1 MLTGDEIESLPI
13 GLEKLFRGLE
23 KRVMRD
29 IIRRLK
35 AAGEITRSTDWQ
47 IYRSAEL
54 GKAIDEIKKEIA
66 ETLDGGDEEVNKLF
80 DEAAKTSWARDKK
93 LYKSVGQTPIA
104 YKDNETLKQL
114 VAAVKAQT
122 SDELRNITGTLGVAT
137 ANKGRIK
144 TVSLTEYFT
153 DTLDN
158 AAFDISSGAFDYNT
172 VLKRTVTE
180 LVNSGIRTI
189 NYDSVS
195 KRPTTARVDVAARR
209 AVMTGVNQLTAK
221 ISEDNA
227 KTLGTDMYEVSA
239 HSCCR
244 PEHVEWQGGWY
255 TMAQLKSVCGYGKV
269 DGLKGANCGH
279 SFDPVIPGISEPSYT
294 PEELQKMRAEESK
307 KHEYNGKEYT
317 KYEASQRQ
325 RRLERTIAAR
335 RHAVDLL
342 EEGGADEQTIQDAKI
357 SFQAV
362 SQEYTRFS
370 KAMGLPQQR
379 ERVGTAL
386 AGMKYDEPTAPKPMK
401 TDTQTVEI
409 PLDKSE
415 KSGIIKIGID
425 DFPDYLK
432 DKKESGN
439 TGKLI
444 EFVNSRE
451 GADPNVVK
459 LYSKMG
465 KMESLASNDIPI
477 KVSHGSDNAVHTT
490 SQGGKIISV
499 ELTIPKIDD
508 ADPTGQIAT
517 TLHEEMHMIDF
528 FNRSDVEKY
537 AGWFSGRSEKL
548 KKIFQNDDTEIGDD
562 VKKLFK
568 AFHDECDK
576 IKKEL
581 NDEFKATTDQLY
593 KKYTDGEITFKE
605 YKKTFTKLQKEMV
618 VHRKSEYRNALGGG
632 VNSLEDIY
640 SALSGGQLDN
650 AGEIKFGH
658 SKDYYQNRE
667 SRIKETFAQFG
678 VLSIMRPDLIKILRK
693 DKPDLVDALDDVVK
707 ELLKKVGD

>member
-23 KRVMRD
+23 KRIMRD

-35 AAGEITRSTDWQ
+35 AAGEITRSADWQ

-54 GKAIDEIKKEIA
+54 GKTIDEIKKEIA
-66 ETLDGGDEEVNKLF
+66 ETLDGGDEEVNRLF

-114 VAAVKAQT
+114 VAAVKKQT

-158 AAFDISSGAFDYNT
+158 AALDISSGAFDYNT

-279 SFDPVIPGISEPSYT
+279 DFDAVIPGVSEPSYT

-342 EEGGADEQTIQDAKI
+342 EEGGADEQTIQTAKA

-415 KSGIIKIGID
+415 KSGIIDTRRESDLGYMKKRLQNDKAVSKEYYSTI
-425 DFPDYLK
+425 K
-432 DKKESGN
+432 DK
-439 TGKLI
+439 
-444 EFVNSRE
+444 F
-451 GADPNVVK
+451 A
-459 LYSKMG
+459 
-465 KMESLASNDIPI
+465 
-477 KVSHGSDNAVHTT
+477 HGSDDAKHAFAKLVPDD
-490 SQGGKIISV
+490 SV
-499 ELTIPKIDD
+499 AD
-508 ADPTGQIAT
+508 A
-517 TLHEEMHMIDF
+517 
-528 FNRSDVEKY
+528 KY
-537 AGWFSGRSEKL
+537 ANTPYYSPET
-548 KKIFQNDDTEIGDD
+548 KKIYMNYEMDAPGKNERGGGVTWFHEHGHMVDDLAGQ
-562 VKKLFK
+562 VSK
-568 AFHDECDK
+568 
-576 IKKEL
+576 
-581 NDEFKATTDQLY
+581 NDEFINLLKSDYKDYMKSYGKAHSLNTYPKVQKAIGEDLNDMRKHSAVSDILGAISQGNIQGIAGHSAEYWKDDSVIAAESFAHMFEAQFDETRY
-593 KKYTDGEITFKE
+593 KEMKKYFP
-605 YKKTFTKLQKEMV
+605 
-618 VHRKSEYRNALGGG
+618 NALKKFESILGG
-632 VNSLEDIY
+632 V
-640 SALSGGQLDN
+640 A
-650 AGEIKFGH
+650 K
-658 SKDYYQNRE
+658 
-667 SRIKETFAQFG
+667 
-678 VLSIMRPDLIKILRK
+678 
-693 DKPDLVDALDDVVK
+693 
-707 ELLKKVGD
+707 

>member
-35 AAGEITRSTDWQ
+35 SAGEITRSADWQ
-47 IYRSAEL
+47 IYRASEL

-66 ETLDGGDEEVNKLF
+66 GTLDGGDEEVNRLF

-93 LYKSVGQTPIA
+93 LYKSVGKPAVA
-104 YKDNETLKQL
+104 YKDNEPLKQL

-158 AAFDISSGAFDYNT
+158 AALDISSGAFDYNT

-255 TMAQLKSVCGYGKV
+255 TMAQLKSVCGYGRV

-279 SFDPVIPGISEPSYT
+279 DFDAVIPGVSEPSYT
-294 PEELQKMRAEESK
+294 PEELKKMRAEESK
-307 KHEYNGKEYT
+307 KHEYGGKEYT

-335 RHAVDLL
+335 RHAVELL
-342 EEGGADEQTIQDAKI
+342 EEGGADEQTIQNAKI

-370 KAMGLPQQR
+370 KTMGLPQQR

-386 AGMKYDEPTAPKPMK
+386 AGMKYEENPAPKPLK
-401 TDTQTVEI
+401 TNTQTVEI

-415 KSGIIKIGID
+415 KSGIIDTRRESDLGYMKKRLKNDKAVSKEYYSTI
-425 DFPDYLK
+425 K
-432 DKKESGN
+432 DK
-439 TGKLI
+439 
-444 EFVNSRE
+444 F
-451 GADPNVVK
+451 A
-459 LYSKMG
+459 
-465 KMESLASNDIPI
+465 
-477 KVSHGSDNAVHTT
+477 HGSDDAKHTFA
-490 SQGGKIISV
+490 KLVPDDSV
-499 ELTIPKIDD
+499 AD
-508 ADPTGQIAT
+508 A
-517 TLHEEMHMIDF
+517 
-528 FNRSDVEKY
+528 KY
-537 AGWFSGRSEKL
+537 ANTPYYSPET
-548 KKIFQNDDTEIGDD
+548 KKIYMNYEMDAPGKNERGGGVTWFHEHGHMVDDLAGQ
-562 VKKLFK
+562 VSK
-568 AFHDECDK
+568 
-576 IKKEL
+576 
-581 NDEFKATTDQLY
+581 NDEFIDLLKSDYKSYMKSYGKAHSLNTYPKVQKAIGEDLNDMRKHSAVSDILGAISQGNIQGIAGHSADYWKDDSVIAAESFAHMFEAQFDETRY
-593 KKYTDGEITFKE
+593 KEMKKYFP
-605 YKKTFTKLQKEMV
+605 
-618 VHRKSEYRNALGGG
+618 NALKKFESILGG
-632 VNSLEDIY
+632 V
-640 SALSGGQLDN
+640 A
-650 AGEIKFGH
+650 K
-658 SKDYYQNRE
+658 
-667 SRIKETFAQFG
+667 
-678 VLSIMRPDLIKILRK
+678 
-693 DKPDLVDALDDVVK
+693 
-707 ELLKKVGD
+707 

>member
-35 AAGEITRSTDWQ
+35 SAGEITRSADWQ

-54 GKAIDEIKKEIA
+54 GKTIDEIRKEIA

-104 YKDNETLKQL
+104 YKDNEALKQL

-137 ANKGRIK
+137 ANKSRIK

-158 AAFDISSGAFDYNT
+158 AALDISSGAFDYNT

-279 SFDPVIPGISEPSYT
+279 DFDAVIPGVSEPSYT

-342 EEGGADEQTIQDAKI
+342 EEGGADEQTIQDARA

-379 ERVGTAL
+379 ERVGLAL
-386 AGMKYDEPTAPKPMK
+386 AGMKYDVPPAPKGLP
-401 TDTQTVEI
+401 TNTQTVEI
-409 PLDKSE
+409 SSK
-415 KSGIIKIGID
+415 GID
-425 DFPDYLK
+425 KPENSVYNSNAEQLYRPVTRGASAEFNIRSDQK
-432 DKKESGN
+432 IAVKRVESYDDEVYISDRAEIKPKALHEIKQTTDAARDEWG
-439 TGKLI
+439 I
-444 EFVNSRE
+444 ESKPKIIIVD
-451 GADPNVVK
+451 ADEMPNVF
-459 LYSKMG
+459 G
-465 KMESLASNDIPI
+465 KYDP
-477 KVSHGSDNAVHTT
+477 VGNAVYYI
-490 SQGGKIISV
+490 SNIDEDDIAEIAGGQGSV
-499 ELTIPKIDD
+499 EYHEMWHMRQAEDFKARGWKIT
-508 ADPTGQIAT
+508 A
-517 TLHEEMHMIDF
+517 E
-528 FNRSDVEKY
+528 NRGEYIK
-537 AGWFSGRSEKL
+537 ALCQKC
-548 KKIFQNDDTEIGDD
+548 KKNIERFGITYDD
-562 VKKLFK
+562 VGN
-568 AFHDECDK
+568 
-576 IKKEL
+576 I
-581 NDEFKATTDQLY
+581 
-593 KKYTDGEITFKE
+593 
-605 YKKTFTKLQKEMV
+605 
-618 VHRKSEYRNALGGG
+618 SEYAKQQYERERYDEVEA
-632 VNSLEDIY
+632 E
-640 SALSGGQLDN
+640 
-650 AGEIKFGH
+650 
-658 SKDYYQNRE
+658 YYTMKRRQKR
-667 SRIKETFAQFG
+667 
-678 VLSIMRPDLIKILRK
+678 
-693 DKPDLVDALDDVVK
+693 
-707 ELLKKVGD
+707 

>member
-35 AAGEITRSTDWQ
+35 STGEITRSADWQ

-93 LYKSVGQTPIA
+93 LYKSVGKPPVA

-122 SDELRNITGTLGVAT
+122 SNELRNITGTLGVAT

-158 AAFDISSGAFDYNT
+158 AALDISSGAFDYNT

-227 KTLGTDMYEVSA
+227 KTLGTDMYEVTA

-279 SFDPVIPGISEPSYT
+279 DFDAVIPGVSEPSYT
-294 PEELQKMRAEESK
+294 PEELQKMRAEELK

-342 EEGGADEQTIQDAKI
+342 EEGGADEQTIQTARA

-386 AGMKYDEPTAPKPMK
+386 AGMKYDELTAPKGLP
-401 TDTQTVEI
+401 TNTQTVEI

-415 KSGIIKIGID
+415 KSGIIEADLARYKQFDTGDEANDFFYYDGEKRGLLAKKQSKHAQWEKSLSKSENESIEDYTGGGYSDLNRYLRKIGDWQNINAEKEEFIAASLD
-425 DFPDYLK
+425 SAIKRYELK
-432 DKKESGN
+432 DNITVQRGVMNDVIDILAEQN
-439 TGKLI
+439 D
-444 EFVNSRE
+444 VQ
-451 GADPNVVK
+451 
-459 LYSKMG
+459 
-465 KMESLASNDIPI
+465 ESLD
-477 KVSHGSDNAVHTT
+477 
-490 SQGGKIISV
+490 
-499 ELTIPKIDD
+499 ELV
-508 ADPTGQIAT
+508 G
-517 TLHEEMHMIDF
+517 
-528 FNRSDVEKY
+528 
-537 AGWFSGRSEKL
+537 
-548 KKIFQNDDTEIGDD
+548 
-562 VKKLFK
+562 
-568 AFHDECDK
+568 
-576 IKKEL
+576 
-581 NDEFKATTDQLY
+581 
-593 KKYTDGEITFKE
+593 KKYTDPGYLSTSALFENRVATSKPTVFEIE
-605 YKKTFTKLQKEMV
+605 IPAGVGRGAY
-618 VHRKSEYRNALGGG
+618 
-632 VNSLEDIY
+632 VNSL
-640 SALSGGQLDN
+640 AGQYQDVEYEFLIKRN
-650 AGEIKFGH
+650 ASFT
-658 SKDYYQNRE
+658 
-667 SRIKETFAQFG
+667 IKE
-678 VLSIMRPDLIKILRK
+678 
-693 DKPDLVDALDDVVK
+693 VK
-707 ELLKKVGD
+707 EEEINGEFRYYVKLVMDVE

>member
-35 AAGEITRSTDWQ
+35 AAGEITRSADWQ

-66 ETLDGGDEEVNKLF
+66 ETLDGGDEEVNRLF

-93 LYKSVGQTPIA
+93 LYKSVGQTPVA

-114 VAAVKAQT
+114 VAAIKKQT

-158 AAFDISSGAFDYNT
+158 AALDISSGAFDYNA

-227 KTLGTDMYEVSA
+227 KTLGTDMYEVTA

-279 SFDPVIPGISEPSYT
+279 DFDAVIPGVSEPSYT
-294 PEELQKMRAEESK
+294 PEELKQMRAEESK
-307 KHEYNGKEYT
+307 KHEYGGKEYT

-342 EEGGADEQTIQDAKI
+342 EEGGADEQTIQNARA

-379 ERVGTAL
+379 ERVGLAL
-386 AGMKYDEPTAPKPMK
+386 AGMKYDELPAPKPMK
-401 TDTQTVEI
+401 TNTQTVEI

-415 KSGIIKIGID
+415 KSGIIDTEMYRRKDYKPRENVKPVSEKVFNDLTIEAKKNGAAVIRCEYGDSFYKHLEGNNATASCIGDILI
-425 DFPDYLK
+425 FRPDATVSEVLEETYHFRQNQNGLNA
-432 DKKESGN
+432 DKESILRTILN
-439 TGKLI
+439 EIDAKKFIL
-444 EFVNSRE
+444 R
-451 GADPNVVK
+451 
-459 LYSKMG
+459 
-465 KMESLASNDIPI
+465 
-477 KVSHGSDNAVHTT
+477 NA
-490 SQGGKIISV
+490 K
-499 ELTIPKIDD
+499 
-508 ADPTGQIAT
+508 
-517 TLHEEMHMIDF
+517 
-528 FNRSDVEKY
+528 KY
-537 AGWFSGRSEKL
+537 GVPR
-548 KKIFQNDDTEIGDD
+548 TEIEEITAH
-562 VKKLFK
+562 L
-568 AFHDECDK
+568 EQYT
-576 IKKEL
+576 KEL
-581 NDEFKATTDQLY
+581 EEYY
-593 KKYTDGEITFKE
+593 KKGK
-605 YKKTFTKLQKEMV
+605 
-618 VHRKSEYRNALGGG
+618 G
-632 VNSLEDIY
+632 
-640 SALSGGQLDN
+640 
-650 AGEIKFGH
+650 
-658 SKDYYQNRE
+658 
-667 SRIKETFAQFG
+667 
-678 VLSIMRPDLIKILRK
+678 
-693 DKPDLVDALDDVVK
+693 
-707 ELLKKVGD
+707 

>member
-66 ETLDGGDEEVNKLF
+66 ETLDGGDEEVERLF

-137 ANKGRIK
+137 ANKSRIK

-158 AAFDISSGAFDYNT
+158 AALDISSGAFDYNT

-279 SFDPVIPGISEPSYT
+279 SFDPVIPGVSEPSYT
-294 PEELQKMRAEESK
+294 PEELKKMRAEELK

-342 EEGGADEQTIQDAKI
+342 EEGGADEKTIQDAKI

-386 AGMKYDEPTAPKPMK
+386 AGMKYEENPAPKGLP

-415 KSGIIKIGID
+415 KSGIIDTERKAALEKIGTD
-425 DFPDYLK
+425 ELPLK
-432 DKKESGN
+432 
-439 TGKLI
+439 I
-444 EFVNSRE
+444 
-451 GADPNVVK
+451 
-459 LYSKMG
+459 
-465 KMESLASNDIPI
+465 
-477 KVSHGSDNAVHTT
+477 
-490 SQGGKIISV
+490 
-499 ELTIPKIDD
+499 
-508 ADPTGQIAT
+508 
-517 TLHEEMHMIDF
+517 
-528 FNRSDVEKY
+528 
-537 AGWFSGRSEKL
+537 
-548 KKIFQNDDTEIGDD
+548 
-562 VKKLFK
+562 
-568 AFHDECDK
+568 
-576 IKKEL
+576 
-581 NDEFKATTDQLY
+581 
-593 KKYTDGEITFKE
+593 
-605 YKKTFTKLQKEMV
+605 
-618 VHRKSEYRNALGGG
+618 
-632 VNSLEDIY
+632 
-640 SALSGGQLDN
+640 N
-650 AGEIKFGH
+650 AGNQNKHIRTSH
-658 SKDYYQNRE
+658 SFNPADNKSVFYGNLEQ
-667 SRIKETFAQFG
+667 AQ
-678 VLSIMRPDLIKILRK
+678 R
-693 DKPDLVDALDDVVK
+693 LVDAYHGKGEFRFTKAGKWTNK
-707 ELLKKVGD
+707 EIITLEKEVGITFNEAVNEWKKTNRFAIHYGKKGTHIVPIEPLEKEDKK

>member
-35 AAGEITRSTDWQ
+35 AAGEITRSADWQ
-47 IYRSAEL
+47 IYRASEL

-66 ETLDGGDEEVNKLF
+66 ETLDGSDAEVNRLF

-93 LYKSVGQTPIA
+93 LYKAVGQTPVA

-114 VAAVKAQT
+114 VAAIKAQT

-158 AAFDISSGAFDYNT
+158 AALDISSGAFDYNT

-255 TMAQLKSVCGYGKV
+255 TMAQLKSVCGYGRV

-294 PEELQKMRAEESK
+294 PEELKQMRAEESK

-386 AGMKYDEPTAPKPMK
+386 AGMKYEENPAPKPMK
-401 TDTQTVEI
+401 TNTQTVEI

-415 KSGIIKIGID
+415 KSGIIDTRRESDLGYMKKRLKNDKAVSKEYYSTI
-425 DFPDYLK
+425 K
-432 DKKESGN
+432 DK
-439 TGKLI
+439 
-444 EFVNSRE
+444 F
-451 GADPNVVK
+451 A
-459 LYSKMG
+459 
-465 KMESLASNDIPI
+465 
-477 KVSHGSDNAVHTT
+477 HGSDDAKHAFAKLVPDD
-490 SQGGKIISV
+490 SV
-499 ELTIPKIDD
+499 AD
-508 ADPTGQIAT
+508 A
-517 TLHEEMHMIDF
+517 
-528 FNRSDVEKY
+528 KY
-537 AGWFSGRSEKL
+537 ANTPYYSPET
-548 KKIFQNDDTEIGDD
+548 KKIYMN
-562 VKKLFK
+562 
-568 AFHDECDK
+568 
-576 IKKEL
+576 
-581 NDEFKATTDQLY
+581 Y
-593 KKYTDGEITFKE
+593 
-605 YKKTFTKLQKEMV
+605 EMDAPGKNE
-618 VHRKSEYRNALGGG
+618 RGGG
-632 VNSLEDIY
+632 VTWYHEHGHMVDDL
-640 SALSGGQLDN
+640 AGQV
-650 AGEIKFGH
+650 
-658 SKDYYQNRE
+658 SKDRE
-667 SRIKETFAQFG
+667 FFELLESDYHDYMMSYGKAHSLNTFPKVQQAIGKDLKNMREHSAVSDILGAISKGNIRGIAGHTADYWKDDSVITAEAFAHMFEAQFDET
-678 VLSIMRPDLIKILRK
+678 RY
-693 DKPDLVDALDDVVK
+693 K
-707 ELLKKVGD
+707 EMKKYFPNALKKFESTLGGVAKK

>member
-23 KRVMRD
+23 KRIMRD

-35 AAGEITRSTDWQ
+35 AAGEITRSADWQ

-54 GKAIDEIKKEIA
+54 GKTIDEIKKEIA

-158 AAFDISSGAFDYNT
+158 AALDISSGAFDYNT

-279 SFDPVIPGISEPSYT
+279 SFDPVIPGVSEPSYT
-294 PEELQKMRAEESK
+294 PEELRKMRAEELK

-342 EEGGADEQTIQDAKI
+342 EEGGADEKTIQDARA

-379 ERVGTAL
+379 ERVGLAL
-386 AGMKYDEPTAPKPMK
+386 AGMKYDEPPAPKPMK

-415 KSGIIKIGID
+415 KSDIIDTEMYRRKDYKPRENVKPVSEKVFNDLTIEVKKNGAAVIRCEYGDSFYKHLEGNNATASCIGDILI
-425 DFPDYLK
+425 FRPDATVSEVLEETYHFRQNQNGLNA
-432 DKKESGN
+432 DKESILRTILN
-439 TGKLI
+439 EIDAKKFIL
-444 EFVNSRE
+444 R
-451 GADPNVVK
+451 
-459 LYSKMG
+459 
-465 KMESLASNDIPI
+465 
-477 KVSHGSDNAVHTT
+477 NA
-490 SQGGKIISV
+490 K
-499 ELTIPKIDD
+499 
-508 ADPTGQIAT
+508 
-517 TLHEEMHMIDF
+517 
-528 FNRSDVEKY
+528 KY
-537 AGWFSGRSEKL
+537 GVPR
-548 KKIFQNDDTEIGDD
+548 TEIEEITAH
-562 VKKLFK
+562 L
-568 AFHDECDK
+568 EQYT
-576 IKKEL
+576 KEL
-581 NDEFKATTDQLY
+581 EEYY
-593 KKYTDGEITFKE
+593 KKGK
-605 YKKTFTKLQKEMV
+605 
-618 VHRKSEYRNALGGG
+618 G
-632 VNSLEDIY
+632 
-640 SALSGGQLDN
+640 
-650 AGEIKFGH
+650 
-658 SKDYYQNRE
+658 
-667 SRIKETFAQFG
+667 
-678 VLSIMRPDLIKILRK
+678 
-693 DKPDLVDALDDVVK
+693 
-707 ELLKKVGD
+707 

>member
-35 AAGEITRSTDWQ
+35 SAGEITRSADWQ

-54 GKAIDEIKKEIA
+54 GKTIDEIKKEIA
-66 ETLDGGDEEVNKLF
+66 ETLDGGDEEVDRLF

-93 LYKSVGQTPIA
+93 LYKSVGKPAVA

-122 SDELRNITGTLGVAT
+122 SNELRNITGTLGVAT

-158 AAFDISSGAFDYNT
+158 AALDISSGAFDYNT

-279 SFDPVIPGISEPSYT
+279 SFDPVIPGVSEPSYT

-386 AGMKYDEPTAPKPMK
+386 AGMKYEENPAPKPMK

-415 KSGIIKIGID
+415 KSGIIEADLARYKQFDTGDEANDFFYYDGEKRGLLAKKQSKHAQWEKSLSKSENESIEDYTGGGYSDLNRYLRKIGDWQNINAEKEEFIAASLD
-425 DFPDYLK
+425 SAIKRYELK
-432 DKKESGN
+432 DNITVQRGVMNDVIDILAEQN
-439 TGKLI
+439 D
-444 EFVNSRE
+444 VQ
-451 GADPNVVK
+451 
-459 LYSKMG
+459 
-465 KMESLASNDIPI
+465 ESLD
-477 KVSHGSDNAVHTT
+477 
-490 SQGGKIISV
+490 
-499 ELTIPKIDD
+499 ELV
-508 ADPTGQIAT
+508 G
-517 TLHEEMHMIDF
+517 
-528 FNRSDVEKY
+528 
-537 AGWFSGRSEKL
+537 
-548 KKIFQNDDTEIGDD
+548 
-562 VKKLFK
+562 
-568 AFHDECDK
+568 
-576 IKKEL
+576 
-581 NDEFKATTDQLY
+581 
-593 KKYTDGEITFKE
+593 KKYTDPGYLSTSALFENRVATSKPTVFEIE
-605 YKKTFTKLQKEMV
+605 IPAGVGRGAY
-618 VHRKSEYRNALGGG
+618 
-632 VNSLEDIY
+632 VNSL
-640 SALSGGQLDN
+640 AGQYQDVEYEFLIKRN
-650 AGEIKFGH
+650 ASFT
-658 SKDYYQNRE
+658 
-667 SRIKETFAQFG
+667 IKE
-678 VLSIMRPDLIKILRK
+678 
-693 DKPDLVDALDDVVK
+693 VK
-707 ELLKKVGD
+707 EEEINGEFRYYVKLVMDVE

>member
-35 AAGEITRSTDWQ
+35 AAGEITRSADWQ

-66 ETLDGGDEEVNKLF
+66 ETLDGGDEEVDKLF

-93 LYKSVGQTPIA
+93 LYKSVGKPAVA

-158 AAFDISSGAFDYNT
+158 AALDISSGAFDYNT

-279 SFDPVIPGISEPSYT
+279 SFDPVIPGVSEPSYT
-294 PEELQKMRAEESK
+294 PEELKQMRAEELK

-342 EEGGADEQTIQDAKI
+342 EEGGADEQTIQTARA

-386 AGMKYDEPTAPKPMK
+386 AGMKYEENPAPKGLP
-401 TDTQTVEI
+401 TNTQTVEI
-409 PLDKSE
+409 SSK
-415 KSGIIKIGID
+415 GID
-425 DFPDYLK
+425 KPENSVYNSNAEQLYRPVTRGKAAEFNIRSDQKIAVKRVESYTDEVYIS
-432 DKKESGN
+432 DKAAIKPKALHEIKQTTDAARDEWGIES
-439 TGKLI
+439 KPKI
-444 EFVNSRE
+444 IIVD
-451 GADPNVVK
+451 ADEMPNVF
-459 LYSKMG
+459 G
-465 KMESLASNDIPI
+465 KYDPVGNAVYYISNVDEDDIAEIAGGQGSVEYHEMWHMRQAEDFKARGWKITAENRGEYI
-477 KVSHGSDNAVHTT
+477 KVLC
-490 SQGGKIISV
+490 QKC
-499 ELTIPKIDD
+499 
-508 ADPTGQIAT
+508 
-517 TLHEEMHMIDF
+517 
-528 FNRSDVEKY
+528 
-537 AGWFSGRSEKL
+537 
-548 KKIFQNDDTEIGDD
+548 KKNIERFGITYDD
-562 VKKLFK
+562 VGN
-568 AFHDECDK
+568 
-576 IKKEL
+576 I
-581 NDEFKATTDQLY
+581 
-593 KKYTDGEITFKE
+593 
-605 YKKTFTKLQKEMV
+605 
-618 VHRKSEYRNALGGG
+618 SEYAKQQYERERYDEVEA
-632 VNSLEDIY
+632 E
-640 SALSGGQLDN
+640 
-650 AGEIKFGH
+650 
-658 SKDYYQNRE
+658 YYTMKRRQKR
-667 SRIKETFAQFG
+667 
-678 VLSIMRPDLIKILRK
+678 
-693 DKPDLVDALDDVVK
+693 
-707 ELLKKVGD
+707 

>member
-35 AAGEITRSTDWQ
+35 SAGEITRSADWQ
-47 IYRSAEL
+47 IYSSAEL
-54 GKAIDEIKKEIA
+54 GKTIDEIKKEIA
-66 ETLDGGDEEVNKLF
+66 ETLDGGDEEVERLF

-93 LYKSVGQTPIA
+93 LYKAVGKPAVA

-114 VAAVKAQT
+114 VAAIKKQT

-144 TVSLTEYFT
+144 TVGLTEYFT

-158 AAFDISSGAFDYNT
+158 AALDISSGAFDYNT

-279 SFDPVIPGISEPSYT
+279 SFDPVIPGVSEPSYT
-294 PEELQKMRAEESK
+294 PEELKQMRAEESK

-317 KYEASQRQ
+317 KYEASRRQ

-342 EEGGADEQTIQDAKI
+342 EEGGADEQTIQTARA

-379 ERVGTAL
+379 ERVGLAL
-386 AGMKYDEPTAPKPMK
+386 AGMKYEEPTAPKPMK

-409 PLDKSE
+409 SSK
-415 KSGIIKIGID
+415 GID
-425 DFPDYLK
+425 KPENSVYNSNAEQLYRPVTRGASAEFNIRSDQKIAVRRVDSYADEVYIS
-432 DKKESGN
+432 DKAEIKPKALHEIKQTTDAARDEWGIES
-439 TGKLI
+439 KPKI
-444 EFVNSRE
+444 IIVD
-451 GADPNVVK
+451 ADEMPNVF
-459 LYSKMG
+459 G
-465 KMESLASNDIPI
+465 KYDP
-477 KVSHGSDNAVHTT
+477 VGNAVYYI
-490 SQGGKIISV
+490 SNVDEDDIAEIAGGQGSV
-499 ELTIPKIDD
+499 EYHEMWHMRQAEDFKARGWKIT
-508 ADPTGQIAT
+508 A
-517 TLHEEMHMIDF
+517 E
-528 FNRSDVEKY
+528 NRGEYIK
-537 AGWFSGRSEKL
+537 ALCQKC
-548 KKIFQNDDTEIGDD
+548 KKNIERFGITYDD
-562 VKKLFK
+562 VGN
-568 AFHDECDK
+568 
-576 IKKEL
+576 I
-581 NDEFKATTDQLY
+581 
-593 KKYTDGEITFKE
+593 
-605 YKKTFTKLQKEMV
+605 
-618 VHRKSEYRNALGGG
+618 SEYAKQQYERERYDEVEA
-632 VNSLEDIY
+632 E
-640 SALSGGQLDN
+640 
-650 AGEIKFGH
+650 
-658 SKDYYQNRE
+658 YYTMKRRQKR
-667 SRIKETFAQFG
+667 
-678 VLSIMRPDLIKILRK
+678 
-693 DKPDLVDALDDVVK
+693 
-707 ELLKKVGD
+707 

>member
-13 GLEKLFRGLE
+13 GLEKLFRGFE

-35 AAGEITRSTDWQ
+35 SAGEITRSADWQ

-66 ETLDGGDEEVNKLF
+66 ETLDGGDEEVDRLF

-93 LYKSVGQTPIA
+93 LYKSVGKPAVA

-158 AAFDISSGAFDYNT
+158 AALDISSGAFDYNT

-279 SFDPVIPGISEPSYT
+279 DFDAVIPGVSEPSYT

-342 EEGGADEQTIQDAKI
+342 EEGGADEQTIQTARA

-386 AGMKYDEPTAPKPMK
+386 AGMKYEENPAPKPMK

-409 PLDKSE
+409 SSK
-415 KSGIIKIGID
+415 GID
-425 DFPDYLK
+425 KPENSVYNSNAEQLYRPVTRGASAEFNIRSDQKIAVRRVDSYADEVYIS
-432 DKKESGN
+432 DKAEIKPKALHEIKQTTDAARDEWGIES
-439 TGKLI
+439 KPKI
-444 EFVNSRE
+444 IIVD
-451 GADPNVVK
+451 ADEMPNVF
-459 LYSKMG
+459 G
-465 KMESLASNDIPI
+465 KYDP
-477 KVSHGSDNAVHTT
+477 VGNAVYYI
-490 SQGGKIISV
+490 SNVDEDDIAEIAGGQGSV
-499 ELTIPKIDD
+499 EYHEMWHMRQAEDFKARGWKIT
-508 ADPTGQIAT
+508 A
-517 TLHEEMHMIDF
+517 E
-528 FNRSDVEKY
+528 NRGEYIK
-537 AGWFSGRSEKL
+537 ALCQKC
-548 KKIFQNDDTEIGDD
+548 KKNIERFGITYDD
-562 VKKLFK
+562 VGN
-568 AFHDECDK
+568 
-576 IKKEL
+576 I
-581 NDEFKATTDQLY
+581 
-593 KKYTDGEITFKE
+593 
-605 YKKTFTKLQKEMV
+605 
-618 VHRKSEYRNALGGG
+618 SEYAKQQYERERYDEVEA
-632 VNSLEDIY
+632 E
-640 SALSGGQLDN
+640 
-650 AGEIKFGH
+650 
-658 SKDYYQNRE
+658 YYTMKRRQKR
-667 SRIKETFAQFG
+667 
-678 VLSIMRPDLIKILRK
+678 
-693 DKPDLVDALDDVVK
+693 
-707 ELLKKVGD
+707 

>member
-35 AAGEITRSTDWQ
+35 AAGEITRSADWQ

-66 ETLDGGDEEVNKLF
+66 ETLDGGDEEVERLF

-104 YKDNETLKQL
+104 YKDNEMLKQL

-153 DTLDN
+153 DALDN
-158 AAFDISSGAFDYNT
+158 AALDISSGAFDYNT

-195 KRPTTARVDVAARR
+195 KRPATARVDVAARR

-279 SFDPVIPGISEPSYT
+279 SFDPVIPGVSEPSYT
-294 PEELQKMRAEESK
+294 PEELKKMRAEELK
-307 KHEYNGKEYT
+307 KHEYGGKEYT

-342 EEGGADEQTIQDAKI
+342 EEGGADEQTIQNARA

-409 PLDKSE
+409 SSK
-415 KSGIIKIGID
+415 GID
-425 DFPDYLK
+425 KPENSVYNSNDEQLYRPVTRGASAEFNIRSDQKIAVKRVESYADEVYIS
-432 DKKESGN
+432 DKAEIKPKALHEIKQTTDAARDEWGIES
-439 TGKLI
+439 KPKI
-444 EFVNSRE
+444 IIVD
-451 GADPNVVK
+451 ADEMPNVF
-459 LYSKMG
+459 G
-465 KMESLASNDIPI
+465 KYDP
-477 KVSHGSDNAVHTT
+477 VGNAVYYI
-490 SQGGKIISV
+490 SNIDEDDIAEIAGGQGSV
-499 ELTIPKIDD
+499 EYHEMWHMRQAEDFKARGWKIT
-508 ADPTGQIAT
+508 A
-517 TLHEEMHMIDF
+517 E
-528 FNRSDVEKY
+528 NRGEYIK
-537 AGWFSGRSEKL
+537 ALCQKC
-548 KKIFQNDDTEIGDD
+548 KKNIERFGITYDD
-562 VKKLFK
+562 VGN
-568 AFHDECDK
+568 
-576 IKKEL
+576 I
-581 NDEFKATTDQLY
+581 
-593 KKYTDGEITFKE
+593 
-605 YKKTFTKLQKEMV
+605 
-618 VHRKSEYRNALGGG
+618 SEYAKQQYERERYDEVEA
-632 VNSLEDIY
+632 E
-640 SALSGGQLDN
+640 
-650 AGEIKFGH
+650 
-658 SKDYYQNRE
+658 YYTMKRRQKR
-667 SRIKETFAQFG
+667 
-678 VLSIMRPDLIKILRK
+678 
-693 DKPDLVDALDDVVK
+693 
-707 ELLKKVGD
+707 

>member
-13 GLEKLFRGLE
+13 GLEKLFRGFE

-35 AAGEITRSTDWQ
+35 AAGEITRSADWQ

-66 ETLDGGDEEVNKLF
+66 ETLDGGDEEVNRLF

-93 LYKSVGQTPIA
+93 LYKSVGKPAVA
-104 YKDNETLKQL
+104 YRDNETLKQL

-158 AAFDISSGAFDYNT
+158 AALDISSGAFDYNT

-279 SFDPVIPGISEPSYT
+279 DFDAVIPGVSDPSYT
-294 PEELQKMRAEESK
+294 PEELKQMRAEESK

-342 EEGGADEQTIQDAKI
+342 EEGGADEQTIQTARA

-386 AGMKYDEPTAPKPMK
+386 AGMKYEENPAPKGLP

-415 KSGIIKIGID
+415 KSGIIEADLARYKQFDTGDEANDFFYYDGEKRGLLAKKQSKHAQWEKSLSKSENESIEDYTGGGYSDLNRYLRKIGDWQNINAEKEEFIAASLD
-425 DFPDYLK
+425 SAIKRYELK
-432 DKKESGN
+432 DNITVQRGVMNDVIDILAEQN
-439 TGKLI
+439 D
-444 EFVNSRE
+444 VQ
-451 GADPNVVK
+451 
-459 LYSKMG
+459 
-465 KMESLASNDIPI
+465 ESLD
-477 KVSHGSDNAVHTT
+477 
-490 SQGGKIISV
+490 
-499 ELTIPKIDD
+499 ELV
-508 ADPTGQIAT
+508 G
-517 TLHEEMHMIDF
+517 
-528 FNRSDVEKY
+528 
-537 AGWFSGRSEKL
+537 
-548 KKIFQNDDTEIGDD
+548 
-562 VKKLFK
+562 
-568 AFHDECDK
+568 
-576 IKKEL
+576 
-581 NDEFKATTDQLY
+581 
-593 KKYTDGEITFKE
+593 KKYTDPGYLSTSALFENRVATSKPTVFEIE
-605 YKKTFTKLQKEMV
+605 IPAGVGRGAY
-618 VHRKSEYRNALGGG
+618 
-632 VNSLEDIY
+632 VNSL
-640 SALSGGQLDN
+640 AGQYQDVEYEFLIKRN
-650 AGEIKFGH
+650 ASFT
-658 SKDYYQNRE
+658 
-667 SRIKETFAQFG
+667 IKE
-678 VLSIMRPDLIKILRK
+678 
-693 DKPDLVDALDDVVK
+693 VK
-707 ELLKKVGD
+707 EEEINGEFRYYVKLVMDVE

>member
-35 AAGEITRSTDWQ
+35 AAGEITRSADWQ

-66 ETLDGGDEEVNKLF
+66 ETLDGGDEEVKRLF

-158 AAFDISSGAFDYNT
+158 AALDISSGAFDYNT

-279 SFDPVIPGISEPSYT
+279 SFDPVIPGVSEPSYT
-294 PEELQKMRAEESK
+294 PEELKQMRAEELK

-342 EEGGADEQTIQDAKI
+342 EEGGADEQTIQTARA

-379 ERVGTAL
+379 ERVGLAL
-386 AGMKYDEPTAPKPMK
+386 AGMKYDEPPAPKPMK

-415 KSGIIKIGID
+415 KSGIIDTEMYRRK
-425 DFPDYLK
+425 DYK
-432 DKKESGN
+432 P
-439 TGKLI
+439 
-444 EFVNSRE
+444 RE
-451 GADPNVVK
+451 NVKPVSEK
-459 LYSKMG
+459 VF
-465 KMESLASNDIPI
+465 ND
-477 KVSHGSDNAVHTT
+477 
-490 SQGGKIISV
+490 
-499 ELTIPKIDD
+499 LTIEAKKDGAEVMRCEYGD
-508 ADPTGQIAT
+508 SLYKHLEENNAT
-517 TLHEEMHMIDF
+517 A
-528 FNRSDVEKY
+528 SC
-537 AGWFSGRSEKL
+537 
-548 KKIFQNDDTEIGDD
+548 IGDVLIFRPDATISEVLEETYHFQQNRKEMNADKD
-562 VKKLFK
+562 VILRTILNEIDAKKFILRNAK
-568 AFHDECDK
+568 KYGVPRAEIEEITAHLEQYT
-576 IKKEL
+576 KEL
-581 NDEFKATTDQLY
+581 EEYY
-593 KKYTDGEITFKE
+593 KKGK
-605 YKKTFTKLQKEMV
+605 
-618 VHRKSEYRNALGGG
+618 G
-632 VNSLEDIY
+632 
-640 SALSGGQLDN
+640 
-650 AGEIKFGH
+650 
-658 SKDYYQNRE
+658 
-667 SRIKETFAQFG
+667 
-678 VLSIMRPDLIKILRK
+678 
-693 DKPDLVDALDDVVK
+693 
-707 ELLKKVGD
+707 

>member
-23 KRVMRD
+23 KRIMRD

-66 ETLDGGDEEVNKLF
+66 ETLDGGDEEVDRLF

-158 AAFDISSGAFDYNT
+158 AALDISSGAFDYNT

-227 KTLGTDMYEVSA
+227 KTLGTDMYEVTA

-279 SFDPVIPGISEPSYT
+279 DFDAVIPGVSEPSYT
-294 PEELQKMRAEESK
+294 PEELKQMRAEELK

-342 EEGGADEQTIQDAKI
+342 EEGGADEKTIQNARA

-386 AGMKYDEPTAPKPMK
+386 AGMKYEENPAPKPVK
-401 TDTQTVEI
+401 TNTQTVEI

-415 KSGIIKIGID
+415 KSGIIDTEMYRRK
-425 DFPDYLK
+425 DYK
-432 DKKESGN
+432 P
-439 TGKLI
+439 
-444 EFVNSRE
+444 RE
-451 GADPNVVK
+451 NVKPVSEK
-459 LYSKMG
+459 VF
-465 KMESLASNDIPI
+465 ND
-477 KVSHGSDNAVHTT
+477 
-490 SQGGKIISV
+490 
-499 ELTIPKIDD
+499 LTIEAKKNGAEVMRCEYGDSLYKHLEENN
-508 ADPTGQIAT
+508 AT
-517 TLHEEMHMIDF
+517 A
-528 FNRSDVEKY
+528 SC
-537 AGWFSGRSEKL
+537 
-548 KKIFQNDDTEIGDD
+548 IGDVLIFRPDATISEVLEETYHFQQNRKEMNADKD
-562 VKKLFK
+562 VILRTILNEIDAKKFILRNAK
-568 AFHDECDK
+568 KYGVPRAEIEEITAHLEQYT
-576 IKKEL
+576 KEL
-581 NDEFKATTDQLY
+581 EEYY
-593 KKYTDGEITFKE
+593 KKGK
-605 YKKTFTKLQKEMV
+605 
-618 VHRKSEYRNALGGG
+618 G
-632 VNSLEDIY
+632 
-640 SALSGGQLDN
+640 
-650 AGEIKFGH
+650 
-658 SKDYYQNRE
+658 
-667 SRIKETFAQFG
+667 
-678 VLSIMRPDLIKILRK
+678 
-693 DKPDLVDALDDVVK
+693 
-707 ELLKKVGD
+707 

>member
-35 AAGEITRSTDWQ
+35 AAGEITRSADWQ
-47 IYRSAEL
+47 IYRASEL

-66 ETLDGGDEEVNKLF
+66 ETLDGGDEEVNRLF

-93 LYKSVGQTPIA
+93 LYKAVGQTPVA

-158 AAFDISSGAFDYNT
+158 AALDISSGAFDYNT

-227 KTLGTDMYEVSA
+227 RTLGTDMYEVSA

-279 SFDPVIPGISEPSYT
+279 DFDAVIPGVSEPSYT
-294 PEELQKMRAEESK
+294 PEELKQMRAEESK

-342 EEGGADEQTIQDAKI
+342 EEGGADEQTIQNARA

-386 AGMKYDEPTAPKPMK
+386 AGMKYEENPTPKPMK

-415 KSGIIKIGID
+415 KSGIIDTERKAALEKIGTD
-425 DFPDYLK
+425 ELPLK
-432 DKKESGN
+432 
-439 TGKLI
+439 I
-444 EFVNSRE
+444 
-451 GADPNVVK
+451 
-459 LYSKMG
+459 
-465 KMESLASNDIPI
+465 
-477 KVSHGSDNAVHTT
+477 
-490 SQGGKIISV
+490 
-499 ELTIPKIDD
+499 
-508 ADPTGQIAT
+508 
-517 TLHEEMHMIDF
+517 
-528 FNRSDVEKY
+528 
-537 AGWFSGRSEKL
+537 
-548 KKIFQNDDTEIGDD
+548 
-562 VKKLFK
+562 
-568 AFHDECDK
+568 
-576 IKKEL
+576 
-581 NDEFKATTDQLY
+581 
-593 KKYTDGEITFKE
+593 
-605 YKKTFTKLQKEMV
+605 
-618 VHRKSEYRNALGGG
+618 
-632 VNSLEDIY
+632 
-640 SALSGGQLDN
+640 N
-650 AGEIKFGH
+650 AGNQNKHIRTSH
-658 SKDYYQNRE
+658 SFKPADNKSVFYGNLEQ
-667 SRIKETFAQFG
+667 AQ
-678 VLSIMRPDLIKILRK
+678 K
-693 DKPDLVDALDDVVK
+693 LVDAYHGKGEFRFTKAGKWTNK
-707 ELLKKVGD
+707 EIITLEKEVGITFNEAVNEWKKTNRFAIHYGKKGTHIVPIEPLEKEDKE

>member
-35 AAGEITRSTDWQ
+35 TAGEITRSVDWQ
-47 IYRSAEL
+47 IYRASEL

-66 ETLDGGDEEVNKLF
+66 ETLDGGDEEVNRLF

-93 LYKSVGQTPIA
+93 LYKAVGQTPVA
-104 YKDNETLKQL
+104 YKDNEILKQL
-114 VAAVKAQT
+114 VAAIKKQT

-144 TVSLTEYFT
+144 TLSLTEYFT

-158 AAFDISSGAFDYNT
+158 AALDISSGAFDYNT

-279 SFDPVIPGISEPSYT
+279 SFDPVIPGVSEPSYT
-294 PEELQKMRAEESK
+294 PEELKQMRAEESK
-307 KHEYNGKEYT
+307 KHEYGGKEYT

-342 EEGGADEQTIQDAKI
+342 EEGGADEQTIQTARA

-386 AGMKYDEPTAPKPMK
+386 AGMKYEENPAPKPMK

-415 KSGIIKIGID
+415 KSGIIEIERKAALEKIGTD
-425 DFPDYLK
+425 ELPLK
-432 DKKESGN
+432 
-439 TGKLI
+439 I
-444 EFVNSRE
+444 
-451 GADPNVVK
+451 
-459 LYSKMG
+459 
-465 KMESLASNDIPI
+465 
-477 KVSHGSDNAVHTT
+477 
-490 SQGGKIISV
+490 
-499 ELTIPKIDD
+499 
-508 ADPTGQIAT
+508 
-517 TLHEEMHMIDF
+517 
-528 FNRSDVEKY
+528 
-537 AGWFSGRSEKL
+537 
-548 KKIFQNDDTEIGDD
+548 
-562 VKKLFK
+562 
-568 AFHDECDK
+568 
-576 IKKEL
+576 
-581 NDEFKATTDQLY
+581 
-593 KKYTDGEITFKE
+593 
-605 YKKTFTKLQKEMV
+605 
-618 VHRKSEYRNALGGG
+618 
-632 VNSLEDIY
+632 
-640 SALSGGQLDN
+640 N
-650 AGEIKFGH
+650 AGNQNKHIRTSH
-658 SKDYYQNRE
+658 SFNPADNKSVFYGNLEQ
-667 SRIKETFAQFG
+667 AQ
-678 VLSIMRPDLIKILRK
+678 R
-693 DKPDLVDALDDVVK
+693 LVDAYHGKGEFRFTKAGKWTNK
-707 ELLKKVGD
+707 EIITLEKEVGITFNEAVNEWKKTNRFAIHYGKKGTHIVPIEPLEKEDKN

>member
-35 AAGEITRSTDWQ
+35 SAGEITRSADWQ
-47 IYRSAEL
+47 IYRASEL

-93 LYKSVGQTPIA
+93 LYKSVGKPAVA

-114 VAAVKAQT
+114 VAAIKKQT

-158 AAFDISSGAFDYNT
+158 AALDISSGAFDYNT

-279 SFDPVIPGISEPSYT
+279 SFDPVIPGVSEPSYT

-342 EEGGADEQTIQDAKI
+342 EEGGADEKTIQDAKI

-386 AGMKYDEPTAPKPMK
+386 AGMKYDEPTVPKPMK
-401 TDTQTVEI
+401 TNTQTVEI

-415 KSGIIKIGID
+415 KSGIIDTERKAALEKIGTD
-425 DFPDYLK
+425 ELPLK
-432 DKKESGN
+432 
-439 TGKLI
+439 I
-444 EFVNSRE
+444 
-451 GADPNVVK
+451 
-459 LYSKMG
+459 
-465 KMESLASNDIPI
+465 
-477 KVSHGSDNAVHTT
+477 
-490 SQGGKIISV
+490 
-499 ELTIPKIDD
+499 
-508 ADPTGQIAT
+508 
-517 TLHEEMHMIDF
+517 
-528 FNRSDVEKY
+528 
-537 AGWFSGRSEKL
+537 
-548 KKIFQNDDTEIGDD
+548 
-562 VKKLFK
+562 
-568 AFHDECDK
+568 
-576 IKKEL
+576 
-581 NDEFKATTDQLY
+581 
-593 KKYTDGEITFKE
+593 
-605 YKKTFTKLQKEMV
+605 
-618 VHRKSEYRNALGGG
+618 
-632 VNSLEDIY
+632 
-640 SALSGGQLDN
+640 N
-650 AGEIKFGH
+650 AGNQNKHIRTSH
-658 SKDYYQNRE
+658 SFNPADNKSVFYGNLEQ
-667 SRIKETFAQFG
+667 AQ
-678 VLSIMRPDLIKILRK
+678 R
-693 DKPDLVDALDDVVK
+693 LVDAYHGKGEFRFTKAGKWTNK
-707 ELLKKVGD
+707 EIITLEKEVGITFNEAVNEWKKTNRFAIHYGKKGTHIVPIEPLEKEDKK

>member
-23 KRVMRD
+23 KRIMRD

-66 ETLDGGDEEVNKLF
+66 ETLDGGDEEVDRLF

-158 AAFDISSGAFDYNT
+158 AALDISSGAFDYNT

-227 KTLGTDMYEVSA
+227 KTLGTDMYEVTA

-279 SFDPVIPGISEPSYT
+279 DFDAVIPGVSEPSYT
-294 PEELQKMRAEESK
+294 PEELKQMRAEELK

-342 EEGGADEQTIQDAKI
+342 EEGGADEKTIQNARA

-386 AGMKYDEPTAPKPMK
+386 AGMKYEENPAPKPVK
-401 TDTQTVEI
+401 TNTQTVEI

-415 KSGIIKIGID
+415 KSGIIDTEMYRRK
-425 DFPDYLK
+425 DYK
-432 DKKESGN
+432 P
-439 TGKLI
+439 
-444 EFVNSRE
+444 RE
-451 GADPNVVK
+451 NVKPVSEK
-459 LYSKMG
+459 VF
-465 KMESLASNDIPI
+465 ND
-477 KVSHGSDNAVHTT
+477 
-490 SQGGKIISV
+490 
-499 ELTIPKIDD
+499 LTIEAKKDGAEVMRCEYGD
-508 ADPTGQIAT
+508 SLYKHLEENNAT
-517 TLHEEMHMIDF
+517 A
-528 FNRSDVEKY
+528 SC
-537 AGWFSGRSEKL
+537 
-548 KKIFQNDDTEIGDD
+548 IGDVLIFRPDATISEVLEETYHFQQNRKEMNADKD
-562 VKKLFK
+562 VILRTILNEIDAKKFILRNAK
-568 AFHDECDK
+568 KYGVPRAEIEEITAHLEQYT
-576 IKKEL
+576 KEL
-581 NDEFKATTDQLY
+581 EEYY
-593 KKYTDGEITFKE
+593 KKGK
-605 YKKTFTKLQKEMV
+605 
-618 VHRKSEYRNALGGG
+618 G
-632 VNSLEDIY
+632 
-640 SALSGGQLDN
+640 
-650 AGEIKFGH
+650 
-658 SKDYYQNRE
+658 
-667 SRIKETFAQFG
+667 
-678 VLSIMRPDLIKILRK
+678 
-693 DKPDLVDALDDVVK
+693 
-707 ELLKKVGD
+707 

>member
-35 AAGEITRSTDWQ
+35 AAGEITRSADWQ

-54 GKAIDEIKKEIA
+54 GKAVDEIKKEIA
-66 ETLDGGDEEVNKLF
+66 ETLDGGDEEVNRLF

-93 LYKSVGQTPIA
+93 LYKSVGKPAVA
-104 YKDNETLKQL
+104 YKDNEPLKQL

-158 AAFDISSGAFDYNT
+158 AALDISSGAFDYNT

-195 KRPTTARVDVAARR
+195 KRPTTARADVAARR

-279 SFDPVIPGISEPSYT
+279 DFDAVIPGVSEPSYT
-294 PEELQKMRAEESK
+294 REELKQMRAEELK
-307 KHEYNGKEYT
+307 KHEYNGKKYT

-342 EEGGADEQTIQDAKI
+342 EEGGADEQTIQTARA

-386 AGMKYDEPTAPKPMK
+386 VGMKYDEPTAPKPLK
-401 TDTQTVEI
+401 TNTQTVEI

-415 KSGIIKIGID
+415 KSGIIDTRRESDLGYMKKRLQNDKAVSEEYYSTI
-425 DFPDYLK
+425 K
-432 DKKESGN
+432 DK
-439 TGKLI
+439 
-444 EFVNSRE
+444 F
-451 GADPNVVK
+451 A
-459 LYSKMG
+459 
-465 KMESLASNDIPI
+465 
-477 KVSHGSDNAVHTT
+477 HGSDDAKHAFAKLVPDD
-490 SQGGKIISV
+490 SV
-499 ELTIPKIDD
+499 
-508 ADPTGQIAT
+508 G
-517 TLHEEMHMIDF
+517 
-528 FNRSDVEKY
+528 SGKY
-537 AGWFSGRSEKL
+537 AYTPYYDPVT
-548 KKIFQNDDTEIGDD
+548 KKIYMNYDMDVSGKNERGGGVTWFHEHGHMVDDLAGQ
-562 VKKLFK
+562 VSK
-568 AFHDECDK
+568 
-576 IKKEL
+576 
-581 NDEFKATTDQLY
+581 NDEFINLLKSDYKDYMKSYGKAHSLNTYPKVQKAIGEDLNDMRKHSAVSDILGAISQGNIQGIAGHSAEYWKDDSVIAAESFAHMFEAQFDETRY
-593 KKYTDGEITFKE
+593 KEMKKYFP
-605 YKKTFTKLQKEMV
+605 
-618 VHRKSEYRNALGGG
+618 NALKKFESILGG
-632 VNSLEDIY
+632 V
-640 SALSGGQLDN
+640 A
-650 AGEIKFGH
+650 K
-658 SKDYYQNRE
+658 
-667 SRIKETFAQFG
+667 
-678 VLSIMRPDLIKILRK
+678 
-693 DKPDLVDALDDVVK
+693 
-707 ELLKKVGD
+707 